1 MVNIWLIYGDY
12 GQIMVN
18 MLVQLWK
25 NTLRIG
31 PGAVLFVLTEF
42 PGEILWD
49 SAWHGPF
56 QCVKIRKS
64 KGKNGF
70 AVLPKNISLFHTWIL
85 LKHHMN
91 HMISKYIKWPQNS
104 VISLAPF
111 CFFRQA
117 EQGDDDKEI
126 VVVLPDLSTASRRRR
141 IMDIEKKIPR
151 TKCATKNGKCARKC
165 KDMYRHIS
173 KYPIYNIIYIYIYK
187 YRNIQNFLEISKRF
201 KKTHRLGPLMLT
213 LMSKAAYEQ
222 CPRPLVPK
230 ATGWFRE
237 GFLSPWISRS
247 SPASSD
253 NTHHSTMISSL
264 NPHIW
269 AYFLVN
275 ISRSGDHAIPTMV
288 I

>member
-1 MVNIWLIYGDY
+1 
-12 GQIMVN
+12 
-18 MLVQLWK
+18 MLVQMWK

-70 AVLPKNISLFHTWIL
+70 AVLPEKNISLFHTWIL

-91 HMISKYIKWPQNS
+91 HQNHQMTTEFS
-104 VISLAPF
+104 DFSGTF

-126 VVVLPDLSTASRRRR
+126 VVVLPDLSTASRRR

-151 TKCATKNGKCARKC
+151 TKKARPKMENALENAKKCI
-165 KDMYRHIS
+165 D
-173 KYPIYNIIYIYIYK
+173 IYQSTQYIYIYI
-187 YRNIQNFLEISKRF
+187 
-201 KKTHRLGPLMLT
+201 
-213 LMSKAAYEQ
+213 
-222 CPRPLVPK
+222 
-230 ATGWFRE
+230 
-237 GFLSPWISRS
+237 
-247 SPASSD
+247 
-253 NTHHSTMISSL
+253 
-264 NPHIW
+264 HI
-269 AYFLVN
+269 
-275 ISRSGDHAIPTMV
+275 
-288 I
+288 